1 MSAIVAIVG
10 RPNVGKSTL
19 FNRLTKSRQ
28 ALVDDLPGVTRDR
41 LYGKVETAGKA
52 FTLVDTGGF
61 DPPADQAFADEVHFQ
76 IRLAM
81 EEADLVVF
89 LADGRQG
96 LSPLDQE
103 IARELRRTEKTVI
116 LAVNKV
122 DGPNQED
129 EAQEFHALA
138 LEPIHFISAAH
149 GYGVPDFVD
158 DILDRLPKDETEE
171 ADDSRGP
178 RVTLLGRPNVGKSS
192 LLNALAGKDRVA
204 VSDTAG
210 TTRDA
215 VDTPV
220 SHRGRDY
227 LLIDTAGIRRQGRV
241 ARGLEKAAVFRS
253 LRTLERAHVAL
264 VLVDSSEGLTDQ
276 DLRLAGQAVEAGRCL
291 ILVLNKW
298 DLLKG
303 DAERQKRV
311 LDQVETGL
319 RFAPWAPVLKI
330 SALTGKG
337 VKSVLPMVDKVFA
350 EYNQRISTGKLNK
363 DLEYILGRHQP
374 PMVKGKRLKFYYASQ
389 VGVRPPS
396 VVLFVNNPAG
406 VHFSYRRYLM
416 NELRQVIGL
425 KNGPL
430 RMTFKERPGRKPAQR
445 KKRYSKKPKS

>member
-19 FNRLTKSRQ
+19 FNRLTRSHQ
-28 ALVDDLPGVTRDR
+28 ALVDNLPGVTRDR
-41 LYGKVETAGKA
+41 LYGKVKVSGAS

-103 IARELRRTEKTVI
+103 IARELRRTQKTVI
-116 LAVNKV
+116 LAINKV
-122 DGPNQED
+122 DGSKQED

-138 LEPIHFISAAH
+138 IEPIHFISAAH

-158 DILDRLPKDETEE
+158 DIVARLPEEETAED
-171 ADDSRGP
+171 DDSLGP

-192 LLNALAGKDRVA
+192 LLNALAGKSRVA

-215 VDTPV
+215 VDTPITD
-220 SHRGRDY
+220 RGKDY

-298 DLLKG
+298 DVLSG
-303 DAERQKRV
+303 DPERQKR
-311 LDQVETGL
+311 LMDQVESGL
-319 RFAPWAPVLKI
+319 KFAPWAR
-330 SALTGKG
+330 
-337 VKSVLPMVDKVFA
+337 F
-350 EYNQRISTGKLNK
+350 
-363 DLEYILGRHQP
+363 
-374 PMVKGKRLKFYYASQ
+374 
-389 VGVRPPS
+389 
-396 VVLFVNNPAG
+396 
-406 VHFSYRRYLM
+406 
-416 NELRQVIGL
+416 
-425 KNGPL
+425 
-430 RMTFKERPGRKPAQR
+430 
-445 KKRYSKKPKS
+445 